1 MATETTKTAIFTQEQ
16 ESSKRQFR
24 FNGQGILRWVVLI
37 VTTVVALF
45 PMYWLFANAFTPIL
59 ATPPLTPILVPAFK
73 LDNFERLLVNNKF
86 YLNWMLNSFIVAF
99 VVTTFHAFF
108 DTLAGYAFA
117 KKRFPGRNLFFVL
130 ILSTLM
136 IPIHVTFIPLYI
148 INRQFGLIDSL
159 WALILPGTAWV
170 FGIFLMRQYIQ
181 TLPSEL
187 EDAAR
192 IDGCS
197 EWGVFRH
204 VIFPLARPGIAALAI
219 FTFVRSW
226 NDFLWPVIA
235 LNKAQ
240 NYTLTVGVANLQ
252 GEFMTDW
259 GIIFSGAALAAIP
272 MVVFFL
278 FFQKYFLEG
287 VRMGALKG

>member
-1 MATETTKTAIFTQEQ
+1 MKMAKRLPTGTALVWLT
-16 ESSKRQFR
+16 
-24 FNGQGILRWVVLI
+24 LI
-37 VTTVVALF
+37 ATAVIALF
-45 PMYWLFANAFTPIL
+45 PMYWLFTNAFTPI
-59 ATPPLTPILVPAFK
+59 TSVPPLTPILVPAFQ
-73 LDNFERLLVNNKF
+73 LDNFQRLLVNNKF
-86 YLNWMLNSFIVAF
+86 YSNWMINSLLVGL
-99 VVTTFHAFF
+99 VVTVWHIFF

-117 KKRFPGRNLFFVL
+117 KKNFPFRNLFFWL
-130 ILSTLM
+130 IISTLM

-159 WALILPGTAWV
+159 WALILPGTANA

-192 IDGCS
+192 IDGCT
-197 EWGVFRH
+197 EFGVFWN
-204 VIFPLARPGIAALAI
+204 VILPLAKPAIAALAI

-235 LNKAQ
+235 LNKPQ
-240 NYTLTVGVANLQ
+240 NYTLTVGVANMQ

-259 GIIFSGAALAAIP
+259 GIIFSGASLAALP

-278 FFQKYFLEG
+278 VFQKYFLEG

>member
-1 MATETTKTAIFTQEQ
+1 MATEPIFLPQAIEVPRRRWTF
-16 ESSKRQFR
+16 SGG
-24 FNGQGILRWVVLI
+24 NVARWVVLI
-37 VTTVVALF
+37 VTGVIALF
-45 PMYWLFANAFTPIL
+45 PMYWLFANAFTPI
-59 ATPPLTPILVPAFK
+59 TSNPPLTPVIIPAFK
-73 LDNFERLLVNNKF
+73 LDNFERLLGNNKY
-86 YLNWMLNSFIVAF
+86 YLNWMINSLVVALT
-99 VVTTFHAFF
+99 VTAFHAVF

-130 ILSTLM
+130 ILSTLL

-181 TLPSEL
+181 TVPTEL
-187 EDAAR
+187 IDAAK
-192 IDGCS
+192 IDGAS
-197 EWGVFRH
+197 EIGVFRY
-204 VIFPLARPGIAALAI
+204 VIFPLSLPAIAALAI

-235 LNKAQ
+235 LNRPQ

-259 GIIFSGAALAAIP
+259 GIIFSGAALAALP

-278 FFQKYFLEG
+278 LFQRYFLEG

>member
-1 MATETTKTAIFTQEQ
+1 MATEASIFPKSDTMEIAP
-16 ESSKRQFR
+16 RR
-24 FNGQGILRWVVLI
+24 FKFDGWQILAWIVLI
-37 VTTVVALF
+37 VTTVIALF
-45 PMYWLFANAFTPIL
+45 PMYWLFANAFTPITS
-59 ATPPLTPILVPAFK
+59 TPPLTPIIIPGFK

-86 YLNWMLNSFIVAF
+86 YLNWMANSLIVAF
-99 VVTTFHAFF
+99 VITAFHAVF

-117 KKRFPGRNLFFVL
+117 KKQFPGRNLFFIL

-148 INRQFGLIDSL
+148 INRQLGLIDSL

-187 EDAAR
+187 LDAAR
-192 IDGCS
+192 IDGAS
-197 EWGVFRH
+197 EIGVFRH
-204 VIFPLARPGIAALAI
+204 IIFPLSRPAVAALAI

-235 LNKAQ
+235 LNKPQ

-259 GIIFSGAALAAIP
+259 GIIFSGAALAALP
-272 MVVFFL
+272 MVIFFL
-278 FFQKYFLEG
+278 LFQKYFLEG

>member
-1 MATETTKTAIFTQEQ
+1 MKMAKRLSYGTALVWFT
-16 ESSKRQFR
+16 
-24 FNGQGILRWVVLI
+24 LI
-37 VTTVVALF
+37 ATAVIALF
-45 PMYWLFANAFTPIL
+45 PMYWLFTNAFTPI
-59 ATPPLTPILVPAFK
+59 TSVPPLTPILIPAFQ
-73 LDNFERLLVNNKF
+73 LDNFQRLLVNNKF
-86 YLNWMLNSFIVAF
+86 YSNWMINSLIVGLA
-99 VVTTFHAFF
+99 VTVWHIFF

-117 KKRFPGRNLFFVL
+117 KKNFPFRNLFFWL
-130 ILSTLM
+130 IVSTLM

-148 INRQFGLIDSL
+148 IIRQLGLIDSL
-159 WALILPGTAWV
+159 WALILPGTANA

-192 IDGCS
+192 IDGCN
-197 EWGVFRH
+197 EIGVFWN
-204 VIFPLARPGIAALAI
+204 VILPLSAPAIAALAI

-235 LNKAQ
+235 LNKPQ
-240 NYTLTVGVANLQ
+240 NYTLTVGVANMQ

-259 GIIFSGAALAAIP
+259 GIIFSGAALAALP
-272 MVVFFL
+272 MVIFFL
-278 FFQKYFLEG
+278 IFQKYFLEG